1 MHWTT
6 HDALRRE
13 EQKRL
18 GKPNNAAVGAEKTL
32 SRQNFRRKGV

>member
-13 EQKRL
+13 EQKKL
-18 GKPNNAAVGAEKTL
+18 GKPNI
-32 SRQNFRRKGV
+32 RRRSGKDIEPPEF

>member
-13 EQKRL
+13 EQKKL

-32 SRQNFRRKGV
+32 SRQNIKRKIV